1 LKTRTLKIK
10 SERKLQSDKMV
21 LFGMGSSINSL
32 INSFEEMKN
41 MSRKYLQTQTKTFNY
56 LQEWSVDTNNTAFQD
71 VTSKLNS
78 LYQTMDTDLS
88 KDKMSK

>member
-1 LKTRTLKIK
+1 MKTRTLKIK